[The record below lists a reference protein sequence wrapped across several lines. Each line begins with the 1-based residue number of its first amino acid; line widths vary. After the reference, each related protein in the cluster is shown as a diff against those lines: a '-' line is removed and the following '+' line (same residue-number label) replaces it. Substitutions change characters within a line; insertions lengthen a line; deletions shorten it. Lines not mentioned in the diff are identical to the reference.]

1 MKIRDRLS
9 LQFSLIFAV
18 LLFLVLASI
27 YVTTEKNRKID
38 FENRLYDRT
47 LTVAELFL
55 AEDNLSKEK
64 FKDVQKKYPL
74 YLPDEKLGIYN
85 DKYQPVFI
93 KQDSIQWP
101 VSTINQVIAKRK
113 ITFSEGNM
121 QSLGL
126 YYNDNSG
133 NFVVLISALDNSG
146 LKRMHD
152 LFIDMLFT
160 FFISVIIMFFLGRLF
175 ARNALT
181 PILKVIN
188 EVKFIRSTSLNKR
201 LQYNKSRDEIHELI
215 ATFNNL
221 LEHLEQS
228 FEAQKSFIA
237 HASHELRT
245 PMTAIIGEVEV
256 TLSHDRSL
264 EEYKYS
270 LNNILSETIKMNE
283 LINNLF
289 EMAQANIEVNTEEI
303 RLDELLWQ
311 VKDEWCNKIKGSQ
324 IDLDYELPADSK
336 DITILGNR
344 HLLFIA
350 LGNLINNAI
359 KFSNNQN
366 VVCRLYTEGQRI
378 KISIKDKG
386 IGIPESEWEKI
397 FTPFTRGSNSGG
409 YSGLGIGLSLT
420 EKILKLHNAKIGINK
435 NYKNG
440 TEFIIDFEL

>member
-1 MKIRDRLS
+1 
-9 LQFSLIFAV
+9 
-18 LLFLVLASI
+18 
-27 YVTTEKNRKID
+27 
-38 FENRLYDRT
+38 
-47 LTVAELFL
+47 
-55 AEDNLSKEK
+55 
-64 FKDVQKKYPL
+64 
-74 YLPDEKLGIYN
+74 
-85 DKYQPVFI
+85 
-93 KQDSIQWP
+93 
-101 VSTINQVIAKRK
+101 
-113 ITFSEGNM
+113 
-121 QSLGL
+121 
-126 YYNDNSG
+126 
-133 NFVVLISALDNSG
+133 
-146 LKRMHD
+146 
-152 LFIDMLFT
+152 
-160 FFISVIIMFFLGRLF
+160 
-175 ARNALT
+175 
-181 PILKVIN
+181 
-188 EVKFIRSTSLNKR
+188 
-201 LQYNKSRDEIHELI
+201 
-215 ATFNNL
+215 
-221 LEHLEQS
+221 
-228 FEAQKSFIA
+228 
-237 HASHELRT
+237 
-245 PMTAIIGEVEV
+245 MTAIIGEVEV

-270 LNNILSETIKMNE
+270 LNNVLSETIKMNE